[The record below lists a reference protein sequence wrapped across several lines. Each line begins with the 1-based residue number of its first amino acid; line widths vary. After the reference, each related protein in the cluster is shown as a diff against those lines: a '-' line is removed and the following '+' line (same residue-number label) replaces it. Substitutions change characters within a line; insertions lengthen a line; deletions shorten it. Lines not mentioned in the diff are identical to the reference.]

1 MLGLLDA
8 PTTKPNRVEPGAGGK
23 DEKYH
28 LDYAKY
34 CISNSGSDAYYRF
47 IKKYQINKHFY
58 SGRQWGEKEDIET
71 FLRDTDGNERNRIQ
85 IVFNII
91 RPLVENY
98 RGNSN
103 ILRIGASCRSSS
115 PRSIT
120 RKEEALQEKLFKR
133 DVADQ
138 APAFEQALMA
148 GDNSVGRDEQETKQ
162 IFENKYV
169 DEFALNIDRLM
180 KYVED
185 LNNFEDLKFRAGEDM
200 ALAGISVVEGFEY
213 GNHLRFENVPP
224 DEFFWDTTARLYDLS
239 DAGYMGRG
247 YMALPSEIYEQYQV
261 SEENMKNIE
270 AYVES
275 NSGAYYTNDNSLQ
288 DYYKRT
294 GYSDNRVPVYRV
306 FWKDIEKIKYG
317 YVQSEYGDYKVLVR
331 LDERDDEGNLKYKES
346 DLVTPPDTIAKPLKK
361 KFGNKKMAYLTVDTL
376 RYCVLI
382 PSDVI
387 SKRVKGSTD
396 NPVRDIAL
404 EYGVYEYL
412 EKTERDFRSVKY
424 PFKCNCWG
432 YIDGEVLSPVDDAIS
447 PQRFINRVLSVAE
460 NQINNSGGASFAY
473 DASAVDPRGGEEQLL
488 KDIASSRPVKLDSRG
503 MGMTNVLVPYDNNP
517 KAGTYALF
525 DIIPTM
531 KGIVDQTTGVNEAL
545 RGESMGSD
553 QLVGV
558 TQSLIQRGS
567 LMQEPF
573 YRALQSVFTQMYQMT
588 ATVGKNMYID
598 NEAELHIA
606 VGDDAAERI
615 MLSKDMKLEDFRVFI
630 KRDQDDETQKQ
641 TANQML
647 SIFLQMGLLDD
658 KDFANLYDRSTP
670 AEVTNALRINARA
683 KIELERQQAEA
694 DAAASEQAMAQ
705 EQQMM
710 QQQQAMMGQQED
722 KKHLQDIEKI
732 YAKEDAKLGASNP
745 MMGV

>member
-1 MLGLLDA
+1 MLGLFDA
-8 PTTKPNRVEPGAGGK
+8 PANKPNRVKPGEGGK

-28 LDYAKY
+28 SDYARY
-34 CISNSGSDAYYRF
+34 CISNSGSDAYFRF
-47 IKKYQINKHFY
+47 IKKYQINKMFY
-58 SGRQWGEKEDIET
+58 SGKQWDLNEDIET

-103 ILRIGASCRSSS
+103 ILRIGASCQSSS

-133 DVADQ
+133 ELADQ
-138 APAFEQALMA
+138 AEVFESALMA
-148 GDNSVGRDEQETKQ
+148 GDNDIGRDEQETKQ

-185 LNNFEDLKFRAGEDM
+185 LNRFDDLKFRAGEDM
-200 ALAGISVVEGFEY
+200 ALSGMAVIEGFEY

-247 YMALPSEIYEQYQV
+247 YMALPSEIFEQYQV
-261 SEENMKNIE
+261 SQEDMENIE
-270 AYVES
+270 AYVDS
-275 NSGAYYTNDNSLQ
+275 NSGSYHTNDGTLDN
-288 DYYKRT
+288 YYRRT
-294 GYSDNRVPVYRV
+294 GYSDNRIPVYRV

-346 DLVTPPDTIAKPLKK
+346 DLVTPPDTISKSLKK
-361 KFGNKKMAYLTVDTL
+361 KFKSGNTATLTVDIL

-387 SKRVKGSTD
+387 GKRVKKSGD
-396 NPVRDIAL
+396 NKINDIVL
-404 EYGVYEYL
+404 EYGVYEYQ
-412 EKTERDFRSVKY
+412 EKTERDFRSVKF

-447 PQRFINRVLSVAE
+447 PQRFINRVLSVVE
-460 NQINNSGGASFAY
+460 NQINNSGGASFVY
-473 DASAVDPRGGEEQLL
+473 ESSAVDPRGGEEQLL
-488 KDIASSRPVKLDSRG
+488 KDIASSRPIKLDSRG
-503 MGMTNVLVPYDNNP
+503 MGMTNVIAPYDNNP
-517 KAGTYALF
+517 KAGTYAMLE
-525 DIIPTM
+525 IIPTL
-531 KGIVDQTTGVNEAL
+531 KNLVDQSTGVNEAL
-545 RGESMGSD
+545 RGESIGND

-573 YRALQSVFTQMYQMT
+573 YRALQNVFAQSYQMI
-588 ATVGKNMYID
+588 ATVGKNIYID

-606 VGDDAAERI
+606 VGDDAAQRI
-615 MLSKDMKLEDFRVFI
+615 ILSKDMKLEDMRVFI

-641 TANQML
+641 TANQL
-647 SIFLQMGLLDD
+647 IGALYQMQLIDD

-670 AEVTNALRINARA
+670 AEVTNALRLNARA
-683 KIELERQQAEA
+683 KIELERQQSEAEA
-694 DAAASEQAMAQ
+694 QAAEQAMA
-705 EQQMM
+705 M
-710 QQQQAMMGQQED
+710 QQQDQQRQIQMAAEMENM
-722 KKHLQDIEKI
+722 KQNNEIEKI
-732 YAKEDAKLGASNP
+732 YAKEDAKMGASNP
-745 MMGV
+745 MMGQ